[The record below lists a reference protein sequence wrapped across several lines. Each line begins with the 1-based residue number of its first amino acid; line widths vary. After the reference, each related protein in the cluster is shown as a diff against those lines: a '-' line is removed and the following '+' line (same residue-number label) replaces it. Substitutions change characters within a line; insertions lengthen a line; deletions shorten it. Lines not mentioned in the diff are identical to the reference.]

1 MDISPGSTP
10 TEESAVRNFTQMA
23 SAGHAS
29 TSSAAAN
36 SVISQMAQVA
46 ASANDSSPSILAAL
60 PQLIAQMSGGE
71 GGSNA
76 NGYRFCVA
84 VCFIFNYMS
93 KGVLKIPPHGPKW
106 ILQFSQ
112 LV

>member
-1 MDISPGSTP
+1 M
-10 TEESAVRNFTQMA
+10 RNFTQMA

-76 NGYRFCVA
+76 NGSRA
-84 VCFIFNYMS
+84 NPQLNSGEQRTSHDLS
-93 KGVLKIPPHGPKW
+93 KD
-106 ILQFSQ
+106 
-112 LV
+112 